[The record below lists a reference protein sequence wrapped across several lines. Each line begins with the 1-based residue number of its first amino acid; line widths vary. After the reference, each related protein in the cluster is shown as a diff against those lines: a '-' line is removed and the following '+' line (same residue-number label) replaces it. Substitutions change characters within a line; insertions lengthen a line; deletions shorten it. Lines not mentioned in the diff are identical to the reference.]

1 MAGKLSDPILIDEL
15 CRRRALGES
24 YRGLAKALKNGEVEI
39 PGEEGMPPQAHPP
52 IEVDHSNLA
61 KALKRSDRQ
70 AIIQSK
76 RELLWGNVESL
87 PMSWGG
93 YRIKNMTVLFEEACE
108 RMQGSKK
115 DPERRLWHAEARKT
129 LCDLDGMISRLAPST
144 TEHKHLHLH
153 GGSNA
158 NANAE
163 LVEVLSVRLSE
174 LANSGLLPDA
184 VEAISGNGANANVT
198 NANVTNANATNA
210 NAKSK

>member
-52 IEVDHSNLA
+52 IDVDHSNLA

-158 NANAE
+158 NAE

-198 NANVTNANATNA
+198 NANVTNANA
-210 NAKSK
+210 KSK